1 MAAGEP
7 EYTGKE
13 ARAGYYRRPDWF
25 INLCALYSVKLVEIN
40 LHCAKCGDNLGGLLS
55 GPASDAPP
63 VIPGGRAGEAR
74 GGWSAEQYVD
84 YFERSLAEHK
94 CWNWPPRSDFK

>member
-13 ARAGYYRRPDWF
+13 ARAEYYRRPDWF
-25 INLCALYSVKLVEIN
+25 INLCALYSVKLVGVD

-55 GPASDAPP
+55 GPESDAPA
-63 VIPGGRAGEAR
+63 VISHGRSGWGAR
-74 GGWSAEQYVD
+74 QYVD
-84 YFERSLAEHK
+84 YFERSVAEHK